1 MSNQSLIQF
10 TELKLPKIQCRPNIY
25 PGYWQVRCWSKNRYI
40 DFNTASELIPY
51 AYIWRNLTTEKIWF
65 VWLIHYSGDEYKILL
80 FFSFIYS
87 MIQFRT
93 LWCCT
98 SQRDTGIQYLSEN
111 LNTVFQ
117 TFVKQIFTIH
127 NVINV
132 KKLSMTEKVFLKWFL
147 KNEQSRHIT
156 SEDELHKS

>member
-10 TELKLPKIQCRPNIY
+10 TELKLPKIQYRPNIY
-25 PGYWQVRCWSKNRYI
+25 PGYWQVRCWSKDGYI
-40 DFNTASELIPY
+40 DFNKASELIPY
-51 AYIWRNLTTEKIWF
+51 AYIWRNLTTENIWF

-87 MIQFRT
+87 MIQFST

-98 SQRDTGIQYLSEN
+98 SQRDTGIQNLSEN
-111 LNTVFQ
+111 VNTVFQ

-127 NVINV
+127 NV
-132 KKLSMTEKVFLKWFL
+132 KKLSMTEKVFFF
-147 KNEQSRHIT
+147 
-156 SEDELHKS
+156 KSDSSKMSSHAI

>member
-80 FFSFIYS
+80 FFSFIYA
-87 MIQFRT
+87 MIQFST

-117 TFVKQIFTIH
+117 TFVKTDIYNTQCNKCQKAFSDR
-127 NVINV
+127 
-132 KKLSMTEKVFLKWFL
+132 KGFFF
-147 KNEQSRHIT
+147 
-156 SEDELHKS
+156 

>member
-10 TELKLPKIQCRPNIY
+10 TELKLPKIQYRPNIY
-25 PGYWQVRCWSKNRYI
+25 PGYWQVRCWSKDGYI
-40 DFNTASELIPY
+40 DFNKASELIPY
-51 AYIWRNLTTEKIWF
+51 AYIWRNLTTENIWF
-65 VWLIHYSGDEYKILL
+65 VWLFHYSGDEYKILL

-87 MIQFRT
+87 MIQFST

-98 SQRDTGIQYLSEN
+98 SQRDTGIQNLSEN
-111 LNTVFQ
+111 VNTVFQ

-132 KKLSMTEKVFLKWFL
+132 KKLSLTEKVFFF
-147 KNEQSRHIT
+147 
-156 SEDELHKS
+156 KSDSSKMSSHAI